1 MGKIFNV
8 DLYDDIELLLQ
19 ELQATKMYDKSAYND
34 FCNSA
39 WLKGRALEN
48 CLEANRIKNKLEY
61 VKEAVFFVQPANTVI
76 NPHTDK
82 LCKCSLN
89 ILLND
94 ADAPIIIDGEAF
106 RYKCALIDV
115 NRYEHEVPASSKD
128 RLLLRYTFSEP
139 FEVIKPILS
148 NLS

>member
-1 MGKIFNV
+1 MKLIEISFDYDIGKLNKELEQTK
-8 DLYDDIELLLQ
+8 LYDHTDYGP
-19 ELQATKMYDKSAYND
+19 AKNT
-34 FCNSA
+34 A
-39 WLKGRALEN
+39 WLKGKALED
-48 CLEANRIKNKLEY
+48 CVEVNRIKNKLKF
-61 VKEAVFFVQPANTVI
+61 VKDAVFFVQPANTVI

-94 ADAPIIIDGEAF
+94 ADAPIIIDGESF